1 MWSFRDEIT
10 VSINRCRAE
19 NGSDTPD
26 FILAQYLVDCLRA
39 FDGAVMARERW
50 YGREKQ
56 PACTSCTCGEEI
68 SANKG
73 EVPLPHKTTCP
84 RSDTSC

>member
-39 FDGAVMARERW
+39 FDGAVVARERW
-50 YGREKQ
+50 YGRDKQ
-56 PACTSCTCGEEI
+56 VATAGSGP
-68 SANKG
+68 
-73 EVPLPHKTTCP
+73 VPVPEAATHE
-84 RSDTSC
+84 